1 VRTQTVGGTP
11 RVPFL
16 DLPAQHHS
24 IKEEI
29 MAAVEGVLAHGN
41 FIQGKELADFEEE
54 FAAYCGTRFAIGV
67 ANGTDALVLALKAV
81 GVGPGDEV
89 ITAPNSFLASA
100 SAVMMAGAKPTFVD
114 VGDDYNLDASI
125 MEQAIT
131 RRTKVILP
139 VHLTGRPADMR
150 AILDI
155 ARRRGLAVIEDAAQA
170 VGSIYRGQK
179 VGSFGAAGCFSF
191 HPLKNLNA
199 CGDGGMITTDDEAIY
214 RFAMKARNHGLRSR
228 DEWGFCSLNS
238 RLDTLQAA
246 ILSVKLRHLEDWAQA
261 RRRNAAAYSRVLDGL
276 VQVPVEGPDERA
288 VYQTYVVQCERRD
301 ELQRH
306 LSERGV
312 ETKVHYP
319 IPIHLQD
326 ATRALGYREGDFP
339 RAEAQAKRIMSLPV
353 HPWLSSVQLEH
364 VIACIWS
371 FYGAD

>member
-1 VRTQTVGGTP
+1 MRTQTVRGTP

-24 IKEEI
+24 IKDEI

-125 MEQAIT
+125 LEQAIT

-170 VGSIYRGQK
+170 VGAIYRGQK

-228 DEWGFCSLNS
+228 DEWEFCSLNS

-353 HPWLSSVQLEH
+353 HPWLSSAQLEH
-364 VIACIWS
+364 VIACIRS

>member
-1 VRTQTVGGTP
+1 
-11 RVPFL
+11 
-16 DLPAQHHS
+16 
-24 IKEEI
+24 

-228 DEWGFCSLNS
+228 DEWEFCSLNS

-288 VYQTYVVQCERRD
+288 VYQTYVVQCKRR
-301 ELQRH
+301 
-306 LSERGV
+306 
-312 ETKVHYP
+312 
-319 IPIHLQD
+319 
-326 ATRALGYREGDFP
+326 
-339 RAEAQAKRIMSLPV
+339 
-353 HPWLSSVQLEH
+353 
-364 VIACIWS
+364 
-371 FYGAD
+371 